1 MKKFLLLSL
10 ALVAGMAAN
19 AQDAV
24 SYDFYQT
31 FDWCVVLNEEYQG
44 NYDFVDKTGTTI
56 QMEGT
61 MLCEQD
67 EESGEW
73 HAVADYLD
81 YGISLTTGEL
91 TPRSEIAADEAFI
104 GWGENGP
111 SRTTWM
117 YDWGTTDFNNYV
129 EGTNYDALTA
139 DDWVPAFNGLNF
151 LRNANSASR
160 EDTYLQ
166 LPAYP
171 GPCTL
176 NVWVGSQGGSYAANL
191 HAVAIP
197 VVDGV
202 VGDAISLIDTSD
214 YTAKRYQKV
223 SCSYSGEGNVAW
235 RIGCDKMEFYIMYVT
250 IEPGNDTG
258 IANLTLSNNVNAPVY
273 NLQGMR
279 VDSNYK
285 GIVIKNGKKLIQ

>member
-1 MKKFLLLSL
+1 MKKFLLVSL
-10 ALVAGMAAN
+10 ALVAWIGVK

-24 SYDFYQT
+24 SYNFYDS
-31 FDWCVVLNEEYQG
+31 FDYCIMLNEEAG
-44 NYDFVDKTGTTI
+44 ANYDFIDKYGSTVN
-56 QMEGT
+56 MEGIQ
-61 MLCEQD
+61 LCEQD

-91 TPRSEIAADEAFI
+91 TPRSDMAADEAFI

-111 SRTTWM
+111 ARTTWM
-117 YDWGTTDFNNYV
+117 ISWGTTDFSEYV

-139 DDWVPAFNGLNF
+139 DDWVPVKNGLNF
-151 LRNANSASR
+151 LRNGNSASR
-160 EDTYLQ
+160 EDTYIQ

-171 GPCTL
+171 GPCTIS
-176 NVWVGSQGGSYAANL
+176 VWAGSTQGSYCLNL
-191 HAVAIP
+191 HPVVTP

-202 VGDAISLIDTSD
+202 EGEMISLEDTPD
-214 YTAKRYQKV
+214 YTAKRYQKF
-223 SCSYSGEGNVAW
+223 STTYEGTGDVVW
-235 RIGCDKMEFYIMYVT
+235 RVGCDKMEIYYTYIT
-250 IEPGNDTG
+250 IEPAGESG
-258 IANLTLSNNVNAPVY
+258 IANLTLSNDVNAPVY
-273 NLQGMR
+273 NLQGMK